1 MPHCVLISDSETL
14 LLDSF
19 KTKHYREGF
28 KMFEEIASDA
38 VQMLILLFW
47 VMLAFIIIGG
57 AFWMRFNKKA

>member
-1 MPHCVLISDSETL
+1 MPYCVLISDLETL
-14 LLDSF
+14 LLDPF
-19 KTKHYREGF
+19 KTNYYRG